1 MKKILAA
8 FTLCGVLAGAVQSWA
23 GTVNVN
29 LDPSKTWSGWMNVY
43 ELNGTSL
50 WGSGWSVADLPA
62 VITGSTL
69 TLGPNVSAY
78 TPADPYWVN
87 PDGSGNKLMEANY
100 YVDTSTLGGNTV
112 VFSGDV
118 LAYTLVSPY
127 SSVAFIKEFGP
138 GYSWIG
144 MTTAPLVGGA
154 SFSFSRD
161 IAAGNICQ
169 YGFMTVGPDANPAT
183 AGQLGY
189 ASIAVVPEPSSL
201 ALLGL
206 GLLGAAGLRRRTA

>member
-1 MKKILAA
+1 
-8 FTLCGVLAGAVQSWA
+8 
-23 GTVNVN
+23 
-29 LDPSKTWSGWMNVY
+29 MNVY
-43 ELNGTSL
+43 ELSGTSL
-50 WGSGWSVADLPA
+50 WGSGWGVADLPA
-62 VITGSTL
+62 VMSGTTL

-78 TPADPYWVN
+78 NPADPYWVN
-87 PDGSGNKLMEANY
+87 PDGSGNKKMEANF
-100 YVDTSTLGGNTV
+100 YVDTSSLGGNTV

-118 LAYTLVSPY
+118 LAYTLVNPY

-154 SFSFSRD
+154 AFSVTRD
-161 IAAGNICQ
+161 IAAGNITQ

-183 AGQLGY
+183 VGQLGT
-189 ASIAVVPEPSSL
+189 AIIAVVPEPSSI

-206 GLLGAAGLRRRTA
+206 GMLATTLLRRRTA